1 MGVRVCQVLCPEGQY
16 DELATLL
23 WGHHEDALVR
33 ILTQVSGDDVHMDDG
48 WMDGWMDVS
57 VSVSVYVYVCVCVMC
72 GSYGSSR
79 GSLAIMWLAMQ

>member
-1 MGVRVCQVLCPEGQY
+1 
-16 DELATLL
+16 
-23 WGHHEDALVR
+23 
-33 ILTQVSGDDVHMDDG
+33 
-48 WMDGWMDVS
+48 MDGWMDVS